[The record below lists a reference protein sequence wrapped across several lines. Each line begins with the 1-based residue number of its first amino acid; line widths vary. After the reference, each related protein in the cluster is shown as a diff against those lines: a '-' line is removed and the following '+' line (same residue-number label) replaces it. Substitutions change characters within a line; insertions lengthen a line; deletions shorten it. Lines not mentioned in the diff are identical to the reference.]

1 MGVLLLYSCN
11 RILGVSDD
19 SDDVVGDC
27 TSNEVRM
34 FNYIKELEVK
44 YNENKSYENCVEYK
58 KAMEDYNNLN
68 CANEKSKRDFE
79 EILKNL
85 PCK

>member
-1 MGVLLLYSCN
+1 
-11 RILGVSDD
+11 
-19 SDDVVGDC
+19 
-27 TSNEVRM
+27 M
-34 FNYIKELEVK
+34 FNYIKELEEK

-68 CANEKSKRDFE
+68 CANEKSKREFE
-79 EILKNL
+79 KILKNL